1 MRRNFLICG
10 LIFILSTVFILPHSI
25 YAQPPAQGTATS
37 IVITVDPSSE
47 ILQGRAAI
55 LRVWGADLTNV
66 QATFLNKLVF
76 LHPAGGNNWVGF
88 ISVDMNAGVGTQSL
102 DVFAWAGES
111 DTPTRTRQDVEVLF
125 GGFDRQEIPIPF
137 SLEPLLDPEL
147 NAKNFSTLDR
157 TYNRT
162 TPERLFTTFDQP
174 IPGPAISFF
183 GGFRNYNDGQL
194 LGRHTGADYRAVTGT
209 AIGAASDGRIVL
221 VRALPIH
228 GNHIVID
235 HGWGIMTGYSHMS
248 EMLVVPGQL
257 VRKGETIGLVG
268 ATGRVQGPHL
278 HFEVAVNGYLVDP
291 IMFLDLNIPDPTA
304 VVAQN

>member
-1 MRRNFLICG
+1 MKHKILVIG
-10 LIFILSTVFILPHSI
+10 IVFILSLILLPSSI
-25 YAQPPAQGTATS
+25 YAQPPVQGTSTS

-55 LRVWGADLTNV
+55 LRVWGADLENV
-66 QATFLNKLVF
+66 QATFLSKLIF
-76 LHPAGGNNWVGF
+76 LHPMGGNTWIGF
-88 ISVDMNAGVGTQSL
+88 ISVDMDATVGIQSL
-102 DVFAWAGES
+102 DVFAWAEGSE
-111 DTPTRTRQDVEVLF
+111 TPTRTRHDIEVLF

-137 SLEPLLDPEL
+137 DLEPLLDPEL
-147 NAKNFSTLDR
+147 NSQNFSIIER
-157 TYNRT
+157 AYNRT

-183 GGFRNYNDGQL
+183 GGFRNYNNGQL
-194 LGRHTGADYRAVTGT
+194 LGRHTGSDYRAVTGT
-209 AIGAASDGRIVL
+209 PIGAASDGRVVL
-221 VRALPIH
+221 VRNLPIH

-235 HGWGIMTGYSHMS
+235 HGWGIMTGYSHLS

-278 HFEVAVNGYLVDP
+278 HFEVAVNGFWVDP
-291 IMFLDLNIPDPTA
+291 IMFLDLAIPAPSA
-304 VVAQN
+304 FVSQN